1 MYQQIH
7 SDIFIHIG
15 VNGYSMKKEEVF
27 FTINDATIQSFGK
40 TVFKGLSFTVE
51 NGESWAIIGQSG
63 KERTLFLE
71 TILGRTSLVDGS
83 ISWPFAREYQERQ
96 RKLGLINSYRDLIAL
111 VSQKYTF
118 RNKSSQQNFYYQQRF
133 NSAESEDTA
142 TVDAFLRSVEIK
154 RKGLWDIAEVVHLFG
169 LEKLRNKSLI
179 KLSNGETRK
188 LAMAEALMK
197 NPKLLL
203 IDMPLVG
210 LDVQTRERFEGI
222 LMAIQESG
230 IQIIMTSSAN
240 EVPLSVDKIAWI
252 GGGRLSIVDDR
263 DSLIPL
269 ENETN
274 SQFNLKPEVFQGLL
288 KRDFLANS
296 TRVIINM
303 HDVTVKYGDKKLL
316 DNVSWKVLPG
326 EKWLIK
332 GHNGAG
338 KSTLISLVLGE
349 NPQAYANDIVLFD
362 KKRGTGESIWDI
374 KRPIGFV
381 SAELARYFPVNQT
394 CKKVVASGLF
404 DTMGLFKKLNKDQEI
419 LVNRWMEAFQ
429 LSHLSEL
436 RLTQISL
443 EEQRF
448 CLLARAMIKSPTLLV
463 LDEAS
468 QGMDEEQRN
477 RFKATIEYFCDE
489 TDLTMLFI
497 SHYEEDIPKNINKT
511 IELALGKT
519 IQ

>member
-1 MYQQIH
+1 
-7 SDIFIHIG
+7 
-15 VNGYSMKKEEVF
+15 MKKEEVF
-27 FTINDATIQSFGK
+27 FTINNATVQSFGK
-40 TVFKGLSFTVE
+40 TVFKGLNFTVQ

-63 KERTLFLE
+63 KERTMFLE

-83 ISWPFAREYQERQ
+83 ISWPFAREYQEKQ

-142 TVDAFLRSVEIK
+142 TVDVFLSGIESKKEGV
-154 RKGLWDIAEVVHLFG
+154 WDIAKVVQLFG

-210 LDVQTRERFEGI
+210 LDVQTRDNFEEI
-222 LMAIQESG
+222 LRAIQESG
-230 IQIIMTSSAN
+230 IQLIMTSSAN

-274 SQFNLKPEVFQGLL
+274 ASINLKPEVFEGLL
-288 KRDFLANS
+288 EKNISANAAE
-296 TRVIINM
+296 VIIAMNN
-303 HDVTVKYGDKKLL
+303 VTIKYGDKILL

-404 DTMGLFKKLNKDQEI
+404 DTMGLFRKLNGEQEA
-419 LVNRWMEAFQ
+419 LVDRWMDALQ

-477 RFKATIEYFCDE
+477 RFKAIIEYFCDE

-497 SHYEEDIPKNINKT
+497 SHYEEDIPKNIEKT
-511 IELALGKT
+511 IEFVSGKA